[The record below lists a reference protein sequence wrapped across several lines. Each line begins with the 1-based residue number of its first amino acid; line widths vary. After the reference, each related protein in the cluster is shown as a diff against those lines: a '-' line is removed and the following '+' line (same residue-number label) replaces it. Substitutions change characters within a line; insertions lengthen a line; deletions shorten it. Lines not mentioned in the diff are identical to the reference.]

1 MIAYIEDYK
10 RQIESADE
18 MSADRDMLL
27 DLIRDLEDASN
38 KLDVSIMSLI
48 DFYKDSELDLTKIN
62 LVKTKAL
69 FELAISMINDANNLL
84 KE

>member
-18 MSADRDMLL
+18 MSADRDMLF